1 MLTGLCA
8 GHGKFELQAINV
20 PVEVCG
26 MQVCPND
33 IIHMDE
39 NGAVKFPR
47 EYLEDVLERVKR
59 LSEIESKRQKLLSQT
74 KDGDEIDKI
83 MTGLYD

>member
-8 GHGKFELQAINV
+8 GHGKFELQAISV

-39 NGAVKFPR
+39 NGQSNSPR
-47 EYLEDVLERVKR
+47 ISRRCSRACK
-59 LSEIESKRQKLLSQT
+59 KT
-74 KDGDEIDKI
+74 F
-83 MTGLYD
+83 